1 MFIKTRLTALLRLF
15 TFNGYKNFTY
25 IKIQNSYLSQLYSM
39 QASNIEELV
48 NLVETNK
55 YLADNGY

>member
-1 MFIKTRLTALLRLF
+1 MFIKIRLTALLGLF
-15 TFNGYKNFTY
+15 TFNGYQTKY
-25 IKIQNSYLSQLYSM
+25 RIVSYSYSVVIY
-39 QASNIEELV
+39 ASNIEELV